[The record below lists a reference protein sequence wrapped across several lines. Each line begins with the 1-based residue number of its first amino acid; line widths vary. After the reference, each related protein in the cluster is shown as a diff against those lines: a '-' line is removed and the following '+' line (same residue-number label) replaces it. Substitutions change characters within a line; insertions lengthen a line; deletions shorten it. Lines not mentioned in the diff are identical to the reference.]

1 MRHRF
6 YLVDVFAERP
16 YAGNQLAVV
25 VGEED
30 LPVETM
36 QLLAAEM
43 NFSETTLVAAR
54 GVQWCSPAWP
64 RP

>member
-1 MRHRF
+1 MTHRF

-36 QLLAAEM
+36 QLLAA
-43 NFSETTLVAAR
+43 
-54 GVQWCSPAWP
+54 
-64 RP
+64 